1 MVEYKV
7 FAEGM
12 VKDIREHFSP
22 GYADVEC
29 AVVEQRKNNG
39 QVCVGISFRKP
50 GQPVSP
56 IIYMEPFYEK
66 VRCGEPLEGIV
77 QEIVRSAEESMET
90 GIPDCYSHIGEYDRV
105 KGYLGVR
112 LVNTKANRLELARIP
127 HRELEDLSLIPVIR
141 FPLPDAD
148 GYGSTKVT
156 EEIRKGWGIGAEQLF
171 EQALENEEHPR
182 MHVLGEFISDMD
194 DSSQELFQMEDEPFR
209 ITEESMF
216 ILTNERKVDGAA
228 VIAFP
233 GVMEKLD
240 ELFPEGFFVVPS
252 SIHETIIMPKG
263 RGEEIS
269 PKQMGTMVR
278 DINRTYM
285 EKTEILSDR
294 IYEYDKESGK
304 IRQVPESMKKE
315 RGIDR

>member
-1 MVEYKV
+1 MVEHKV
-7 FAEGM
+7 FAEG
-12 VKDIREHFSP
+12 VAKDIRKYLSP
-22 GYADVEC
+22 ANADVEC

-39 QVCVGISFRKP
+39 QMCVGISFTKP

-66 VRCGEPLEGIV
+66 VRCGEPLESIV

-90 GIPDCYSHIGEYDRV
+90 GIPDCYSHISEYDRV

-112 LVNTKANRLELARIP
+112 LVNTKANRGELARIP

-171 EQALENEEHPR
+171 EQALENEELPY
-182 MHVLGEFISDMD
+182 MHVLGEFMSDMD
-194 DSSQELFQMEDEPFR
+194 DSRQELFQMEDGPFR

-263 RGEEIS
+263 GREEIS
-269 PKQMGTMVR
+269 PKKMGKMVR
-278 DINRTYM
+278 DINRTCM

-294 IYEYDKESGK
+294 IYEYDKESGE
-304 IRQVPESMKKE
+304 IRQVPESIQKE
-315 RGIDR
+315 RGRDR